1 MDDVLTRFAEG
12 VTARITGPMK
22 FRLLLQPAMAAFF
35 AIRAGLNDARR
46 GSSPYLSTFF
56 SDLAE
61 RADLVENAWK
71 DIGKVFILATVLDA
85 VYQFI
90 VSRWIYPGEAILV
103 AVILALVPYL
113 ILRGTVTRIVR
124 RKIRNNLR

>member
-12 VTARITGPMK
+12 VTARISGPMK

-35 AIRAGLNDARR
+35 AIRAGLADARR

-56 SDLAE
+56 SDPAE
-61 RADLVENAWK
+61 RAELVENAWK
-71 DIGKVFILATVLDA
+71 DIGKVFILAVVLDA

-124 RKIRNNLR
+124 RKIRNDLR